1 MYYIVLLLLCIP
13 EIFLTWKKDN
23 SLSKYLLKGCQVKKS
38 GIHYETVFIILFLNA
53 RGKIYLTK
61 VKCTRCKSCKITTME
76 VRECEKRIQKV
87 EQSILT
93 KNTLL
98 MVKKKK
104 GHKFLPEHTLLCN
117 LTWLLFPSFPHAF
130 EDMGWPDNFSQ
141 SVQLLSRVWLLTTCS
156 NLKIDRGTT
165 TWLRHLQLPPSVCCG
180 PETTM

>member
-13 EIFLTWKKDN
+13 EIFLNWKKDN
-23 SLSKYLLKGCQVKKS
+23 SLTKYLLKGCQVKKS

-141 SVQLLSRVWLLTTCS
+141 SVQLLSRVWLLTTGS
-156 NLKIDRGTT
+156 NLKTDRGTT
-165 TWLRHLQLPPSVCCG
+165 TWLRHLQLPPSLCCG
-180 PETTM
+180 PETNM

>member
-13 EIFLTWKKDN
+13 EIFLNWKKDN
-23 SLSKYLLKGCQVKKS
+23 SLAKYLLKGCQVKKS

-104 GHKFLPEHTLLCN
+104 VTNSSLNTHYSAIWHDCYSPVFPMPSK
-117 LTWLLFPSFPHAF
+117 TWA
-130 EDMGWPDNFSQ
+130 G
-141 SVQLLSRVWLLTTCS
+141 LTTSVSQFSCS
-156 NLKIDRGTT
+156 VVSDSWRLALT
-165 TWLRHLQLPPSVCCG
+165 
-180 PETTM
+180 

>member
-13 EIFLTWKKDN
+13 EIFLNWKKDN
-23 SLSKYLLKGCQVKKS
+23 SLAKYLLKGCQVKKS

-53 RGKIYLTK
+53 RGKFYLTK

-76 VRECEKRIQKV
+76 VRECEKRIKKV

-104 GHKFLPEHTLLCN
+104 RSQIPPWTHITLQ
-117 LTWLLFPSFPHAF
+117 S
-130 EDMGWPDNFSQ
+130 DMTAIPQFSPCLRRHGLAWQLQ
-141 SVQLLSRVWLLTTCS
+141 SVSSVAQSCLTPDYWL
-156 NLKIDRGTT
+156 
-165 TWLRHLQLPPSVCCG
+165 
-180 PETTM
+180 